1 MFRNGA
7 LLLVLAA
14 PLAGA
19 FSPAKYAVNSR
30 GVYLYHSSIGYL
42 LSGSRE
48 SF

>member
-19 FSPAKYAVNSR
+19 FSPAATGSSFVGGSKFAVNSQ
-30 GVYLYHSSIGYL
+30 GVYEPVTL
-42 LSGSRE
+42 
-48 SF
+48 